1 MELESAAEP
10 PSELQQAGMEQ
21 PSRRSGS
28 NGLMRRTVGAAADKY
43 KPVVLEAARASRAGE
58 GSDLIIKFAVTSLVT
73 GVLLVA
79 ALYAA
84 EDPAEA
90 EAGPLFNAGADR
102 DHDGEPD
109 EPECN
114 SVSIGPLVD
123 DMQDAMKREGWTKN
137 QTIAWQEGIE
147 LAVALQDKLRTLEK
161 FHFPPADGADASGG
175 TGKLWWLGV
184 AISCFA
190 CLANAFGYNLVRFSH
205 RKVEL
210 RKAAGDAAA
219 KSTDHW
225 QFILGWF
232 CSIVLCGFL
241 DIYAQS
247 FTAPELIAPL
257 SGLTLVLNVW
267 VAQLINHEKVV
278 HLDYAVTFLIL
289 SGVIITIINGPQEFE
304 PVVNSDYVWEQYF
317 RNGWLFYEITMVGT
331 ALLAQYWCGLVY
343 GDQTEAGIA
352 AGRKANPKLSQYS
365 VLLFPWCGAIGT
377 AHMNVGIRTLLLYWK
392 NVGFLDTFMDV
403 AGWFVA
409 VGCISATLW
418 QLRAINDGLRTEG
431 ALNFVPIKCA
441 FNTAQ
446 VSLASC
452 IFFQTL
458 DTMAPLQAC
467 RYFTGLFVVIIGVS
481 CITLRPD
488 TEVPASASVHG
499 AGGLGESLTP
509 VEVSSAPRT
518 EVSDT
523 VVQTDNQLHGAAAS
537 LAPTS
542 SNDVE
547 TI

>member
-1 MELESAAEP
+1 MDLESAVEP
-10 PSELQQAGMEQ
+10 PSELQQAGMEE
-21 PSRRSGS
+21 PGRRSGS
-28 NGLMRRTVGAAADKY
+28 TGLMRRTVGAAAEKY

-84 EDPAEA
+84 EGPAEA
-90 EAGPLFNAGADR
+90 GAGPLFNAGEDH

-114 SVSIGPLVD
+114 SVSIGPLLD
-123 DMQDAMKREGWTKN
+123 DMQEAMNRTGWTKQ
-137 QTIAWQEGIE
+137 QTIEWQEGLDLAIE
-147 LAVALQDKLRTLEK
+147 LQNKLRTLEALE
-161 FHFPPADGADASGG
+161 FPPADGADGTG

-210 RKAAGDAAA
+210 RKAAGDAGA

-278 HLDYAVTFLIL
+278 PLDYAVTFLIL

-304 PVVNSDYVWEQYF
+304 PVVDSDYVWEQYF

-352 AGRKANPKLSQYS
+352 AGRKAYPRLSQYS

-392 NVGFLDTFMDV
+392 NVGFVDTFMDV

-431 ALNFVPIKCA
+431 ALNFVPIKSA

-458 DTMAPLQAC
+458 DSMAPLQAC
-467 RYFTGLFVVIIGVS
+467 RYFIGLFVVIIGVS

-488 TEVPASASVHG
+488 TEIPASAAVHG
-499 AGGLGESLTP
+499 AGGLGESL
-509 VEVSSAPRT
+509 APGP
-518 EVSDT
+518 ELSDPEA
-523 VVQTDNQLHGAAAS
+523 VVQTDNQLHGAAAGP
-537 LAPTS
+537 APTIS
-542 SNDVE
+542 SDVE

>member
-1 MELESAAEP
+1 MDLEIAAEP
-10 PSELQQAGMEQ
+10 PSELQKAGTEQ
-21 PSRRSGS
+21 PGSRRES
-28 NGLMRRTVGAAADKY
+28 LVQRAAEKY

-58 GSDLIIKFAVTSLVT
+58 GSGLIIKFAVTTLVT

-84 EDPAEA
+84 DGPAKA
-90 EAGPLFNAGADR
+90 PKGPLFNAGDDH
-102 DHDGEPD
+102 DHDGKPD

-114 SVSIGPLVD
+114 SVSIQPLLD
-123 DMQDAMKREGWTKN
+123 DMLQAKNRTGWTKE
-137 QTIAWQEGIE
+137 QTIAWQQGID
-147 LAVALQDKLRTLEK
+147 LATDLQDKLQELEAYE
-161 FHFPPADGADASGG
+161 FPPASDVDGDGG
-175 TGKLWWLGV
+175 SGKLWWLGV

-190 CLANAFGYNLVRFSH
+190 CLSNAFGYNLVRYSH
-205 RKVEL
+205 RKVEM
-210 RKAAGDAAA
+210 RKAAGDAGA

-232 CSIVLCGFL
+232 FSICLCGFL

-278 HLDYAVTFLIL
+278 PLDYAVTFLIL
-289 SGVIITIINGPQEFE
+289 SGVIVTIVNGPQEFE
-304 PVVNSDYVWEQYF
+304 PVVDSDYVWEQYF
-317 RNGWLFYEITMVGT
+317 RNGWLFYEITMIGT
-331 ALLAQYWCGLVY
+331 GILAQYWCGLVY

-352 AGRKANPKLSQYS
+352 AGRKANPKLSKFS

-392 NVGFLDTFMDV
+392 NVGFIESFFDV

-409 VGCISATLW
+409 VGCITATLW

-458 DTMAPLQAC
+458 DTMSPLQTG
-467 RYFTGLFVVIIGVS
+467 RYFIGLFVVIIGVS

-488 TEVPASASVHG
+488 TEIPASVAVAG
-499 AGGLGESLTP
+499 AGGLSEALT
-509 VEVSSAPRT
+509 PRT
-518 EVSDT
+518 EVADVEA
-523 VVQTDNQLHGAAAS
+523 VVQTDNQLHGATAS
-537 LAPTS
+537 PAPTS
-542 SNDVE
+542 SSDVE